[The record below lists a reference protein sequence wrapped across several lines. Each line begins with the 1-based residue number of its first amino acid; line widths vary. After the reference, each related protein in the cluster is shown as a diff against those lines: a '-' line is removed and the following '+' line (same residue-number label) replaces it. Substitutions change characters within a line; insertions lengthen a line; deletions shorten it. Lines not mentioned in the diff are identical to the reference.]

1 MSNSTSH
8 TPHLTLDLRMLLSL
22 IYRALYKIHHW
33 IFLRPGKPLAHAK
46 LIVVGSFLAG
56 GAGKTPF
63 VVWLAEN
70 LRNRSVSLSKISED
84 AKVAVLC
91 HARATDEFELLKKK
105 LPWATVVATPNRYK
119 TAHELDRDFDYII
132 CDDGFE
138 DSRLRPAWTVRLDW
152 GEPPRRWRD
161 LWPAGPNRSLVQ
173 DHAPADTV
181 LKCYGEKPDVRF
193 FISEIVNGVGE
204 QLDINSGAGNG
215 EPSAGLGMWALCG
228 IGNPERF
235 FRDLESFG
243 VKVARKMVRPDHDRH
258 FDGTVRDALKTARC
272 VLMTEKDFVRLG
284 EDLQRSLQVYRCVQT
299 VEADL
304 LLLSSEEVKI

>member
-1 MSNSTSH
+1 
-8 TPHLTLDLRMLLSL
+8 MLLSL
-22 IYRALYKIHHW
+22 IYRVLYKIHHW

-63 VVWLAEN
+63 VVWLAEHLKN
-70 LRNRSVSLSKISED
+70 HSVNLSKATEGTKI
-84 AKVAVLC
+84 AVLC
-91 HARATDEFELLKKK
+91 HAKAYDEFELLKKK

-119 TAHELDRDFDYII
+119 TARELDLDFDYII

-152 GEPPRRWRD
+152 SEPPRRLWD

-173 DHAPADTV
+173 DHAPANTV
-181 LKCYGEKPDVRF
+181 LKCYGEKPDVKF
-193 FISEIVNGVGE
+193 SISEIVNGVGE
-204 QLDINSGAGNG
+204 RLDINGGAGNG
-215 EPSAGLGMWALCG
+215 EAAAGSEMWALCG

-235 FRDLESFG
+235 FRDVESFG
-243 VKVARKMVRPDHDRH
+243 VKVARKVVRPDHDRH
-258 FDGTVRDALKTARC
+258 FEGAVRNALKTARC

-284 EDLQRSLQVYRCVQT
+284 EDLQKSPQVYRCVQK
-299 VEADL
+299 VETDFGLAF
-304 LLLSSEEVKI
+304 SSGSSP

>member
-1 MSNSTSH
+1 
-8 TPHLTLDLRMLLSL
+8 MLLTL
-22 IYRALYKIHHW
+22 IYRALYKLHHW
-33 IFLRPGKPLAHAK
+33 IFLRPGKSLAQAK

-63 VVWLAEN
+63 VAWLAEHLKN
-70 LRNRSVSLSKISED
+70 HSVNLSKATEG
-84 AKVAVLC
+84 AKIAVLC
-91 HARATDEFELLKKK
+91 HAKACDEFELLKKK

-119 TAHELDRDFDYII
+119 TAHELDLDFDYII

-152 GEPPRRWRD
+152 GEPPRKLRD

-181 LKCYGEKPDVRF
+181 LKCYGENPDVKF
-193 FISEIVNGVGE
+193 SISEIVNGVGE
-204 QLDINSGAGNG
+204 QLDINGGTGPGDSAAGF
-215 EPSAGLGMWALCG
+215 GMWALCG

-235 FRDLESFG
+235 FRDVESFG
-243 VKVARKMVRPDHDRH
+243 VKVARKVVRRDHDSH
-258 FDGTVRDALKTARC
+258 FEGAVRNALKTARC

-284 EDLQRSLQVYRCVQT
+284 EDLQKSPQVYRCVQT
-299 VEADL
+299 VEADFGL
-304 LLLSSEEVKI
+304 AFSSGSSPWFGFAHHRSRG

>member
-1 MSNSTSH
+1 M
-8 TPHLTLDLRMLLSL
+8 PFAL
-22 IYRALYKIHHW
+22 IYRALYKLHHW

-70 LRNRSVSLSKISED
+70 LRNRPVSLSKISED

-119 TAHELDRDFDYII
+119 TVHELDLDFDYII

-138 DSRLRPAWTVRLDW
+138 DTRLRPAWTVRLDW
-152 GEPPRRWRD
+152 SEPPRRLRD

-181 LKCYGEKPDVRF
+181 LKCYGERPDVKF
-193 FISEIVNGVGE
+193 AISEIVNGVGE
-204 QLDINSGAGNG
+204 RLDINGGAGNG
-215 EPSAGLGMWALCG
+215 EPSSGLGMWALCG

-243 VKVARKMVRPDHDRH
+243 VKVARKVVRRDHDRH
-258 FDGTVRDALKTARC
+258 FEGAVRNALKTARC

-284 EDLQRSLQVYRCVQT
+284 EDLQKSPRVYRCVQK
-299 VEADL
+299 VETDL
-304 LLLSSEEVKI
+304 LPFYSKKR